1 MSRPLPKLEEMKDI
15 LDLKGIQIWD
25 YTLWF
30 WVLGGLLLL
39 TIILSL
45 TYFWLKR
52 RLRQK
57 ETAPPPTPIQR
68 ALTQL
73 EDLLKSDLLN
83 TGNVRGFYFLLSE
96 IFRNFLEEEI
106 KILANEATL
115 EELKPL
121 LKNCPDFTQDELAE
135 AFWFL
140 EISDMAK
147 FAKFHP
153 ENPEISKSVQSC
165 RSLMETLARRRALPE
180 DEGNTPSPAKELK
193 EGVGP

>member
-1 MSRPLPKLEEMKDI
+1 MPRPLPKLEEMKDI
-15 LDLKGIQIWD
+15 LDLKGIQVWD

-30 WVLGGLLLL
+30 WIVGGLLLL
-39 TIILSL
+39 TIILCL
-45 TYFWLKR
+45 VYFWLKR
-52 RLRQK
+52 RFRQK
-57 ETAPPPTPIQR
+57 EAAPPPSPLQR
-68 ALTQL
+68 ALAQL
-73 EDLLKSDLLN
+73 EELLNSDLLK
-83 TGNVRGFYFLLSE
+83 TGNVRGFYFFLSE
-96 IFRNFLEEEI
+96 IFRNFLEEET

-121 LKNCPDFTQDELAE
+121 LKTCPDFTQDELAE

-147 FAKFHP
+147 FAKYHP

-165 RSLMETLARRRALPE
+165 RSLMETVARRRIPPQNGKNSRPL
-180 DEGNTPSPAKELK
+180 AKELE